1 MLHSLFP
8 MTREVVCHPD
18 PTDQTLL
25 SQPGNNN
32 VRNWGKERW
41 GWLEQEII
49 RYFSGQYLIKSLK
62 SISTS
67 LPSLKYFS
75 LLLFSLLI
83 FVLTTSYLSAS
94 HTEIYTLPGCHKQR
108 TICRQRKMFS
118 KQNFLLWEEYKVE
131 TKYEHLHTREKVHF
145 RTFSLLICIPPHFLC
160 CYLLRWF
167 YPNNTSKRWIKE
179 KYFS

>member
-83 FVLTTSYLSAS
+83 FVLTTGYLSAS
-94 HTEIYTLPGCHKQR
+94 HTEIYTPRLSQVLGSRLHSWCSCFHPGEFWHQVHYYQFSR
-108 TICRQRKMFS
+108 AICPTQAVL
-118 KQNFLLWEEYKVE
+118 FLG
-131 TKYEHLHTREKVHF
+131 RIN
-145 RTFSLLICIPPHFLC
+145 LIGP
-160 CYLLRWF
+160 
-167 YPNNTSKRWIKE
+167 
-179 KYFS
+179 

>member
-75 LLLFSLLI
+75 LLLLSLLI
-83 FVLTTSYLSAS
+83 FVLTTGYLSAS
-94 HTEIYTLPGCHKQR
+94 HTEIYTPRLSQAENNLSSAKNVFKTEFPFMGGVQSRNK
-108 TICRQRKMFS
+108 I
-118 KQNFLLWEEYKVE
+118 
-131 TKYEHLHTREKVHF
+131 
-145 RTFSLLICIPPHFLC
+145 RTFTHSGKGALSHFFSTNLYTSPFLTLLFTEMIL
-160 CYLLRWF
+160 
-167 YPNNTSKRWIKE
+167 N
-179 KYFS
+179 